1 MYEYILLDVKGSEY
15 KYNFHPNNPL
25 ILGENPEIGVKNVFL
40 WHTYPNISKK
50 YDNDH
55 FRYTVGDDWQT
66 VNIPE
71 GMYDIDDLNKVL
83 SNKEIDAMFKVNTAT
98 FKCLLELGVGVKFDF
113 SSGELYKILGLEP
126 KIYDSSEEGQKIIN
140 ITRGVDRILI
150 RCNLVSRPYQ
160 KEYSDVLYDILP
172 IGTPGSAIHENIDAV
187 EYHKCK
193 NSVIR
198 EIEIRVTDNNNN
210 LVKLTE
216 HFSLK
221 LVFKSN
227 S

>member
-1 MYEYILLDVKGSEY
+1 MKEYILLNVKGSEY
-15 KYNFHPNNPL
+15 KYTFHPNNPL
-25 ILGENPEIGVKNVFL
+25 MLGEYPKVGVKNVFL
-40 WHTYPNISKK
+40 WHTYPNISEK
-50 YDNDH
+50 YDNNH
-55 FRYTVGDDWQT
+55 FKYTVGDDWQT

-71 GMYDIDDLNKVL
+71 GMYDIDDLNKEL
-83 SNKEIDAMFKVNTAT
+83 SNKEIDAKFTVNTTT
-98 FKCLLELGVGVKFDF
+98 FKCLLELGIGVKFDF
-113 SSGELYKILGLEP
+113 SSGELHKILGLEP
-126 KIYDSSEEGQKIIN
+126 KIYDSSEEGKNIIN

-172 IGTPGSAIHENIDAV
+172 IGTPGAAIHENIDTV

-198 EIEIRVTDNNNN
+198 EIEIRVTDDENN

-221 LVFKSN
+221 LVFS
-227 S
+227 SE